1 MADPRGFLNYKRE
14 NPARRAAEERI
25 HDWKEVYRDF
35 DKDKL
40 KVQATR
46 CMDCGIPFCHEGC
59 PLANL
64 IPEWNDLMRRG
75 EVDAAINRLHA
86 TNNFPDF
93 TGRICPAPCEGS
105 CVLGI
110 ADDPVSIKQIEFEI
124 SKAASERGLE
134 PVLAS
139 RKTNKKVAVVG
150 SGPAGLACAQ
160 QLTRA
165 GHSVVVLERAE
176 KIGGLLRYG
185 IPEFKLEKSVLD
197 QRILQM
203 EQEGTKFVTNT
214 SVGEVSSEVPGASAP
229 GASVISVGALQDD
242 YDAIILCTGST
253 LPRDLGIEG
262 RNADGILFAMDYL
275 KQANLVCEGVL
286 DAPSV
291 SAKGK
296 DVIIIGGGDTGA
308 DCLGTAHRQGAKSVV
323 QLEIMPRPPQARR
336 DDNPWPTWPRI
347 FRVSSAHEE
356 GGSQMFSVTTTRFL
370 ADPEN
375 RLTGLE
381 VELLDK
387 SADVSGIAKHTDDNK
402 VILDT
407 QLVLLAMGFVGP
419 EKNGLVAPLGL
430 KLTERSNIAVDANF
444 MTNTDGV
451 FACGDASRGQ
461 SLVVWAIAEGRACA
475 SKVDAYL
482 MGETYLPAPIAPG
495 QMALA

>member
-1 MADPRGFLNYKRE
+1 MADPRGFLRYGRE
-14 NPARRAAEERI
+14 NPVRRPVQERI
-25 HDWKEVYRDF
+25 QDWKEVYLDF
-35 DKDKL
+35 GKDKL
-40 KVQATR
+40 TVQAAR

-75 EVDAAINRLHA
+75 DVSEAIRRLHA

-93 TGRICPAPCEGS
+93 TGRVCPAPCEGS

-124 SKAASERGLE
+124 SKEASRRGLE
-134 PVLAS
+134 PVVPS

-165 GHSVVVLERAE
+165 GHSVTVFERAE

-185 IPEFKLEKSVLD
+185 IPEFKMEKSVLD
-197 QRILQM
+197 QRIRQM
-203 EQEGTKFVTNT
+203 EEEGTVFVTKT
-214 SVGEVSSEVPGASAP
+214 SVGDLSADLVGASAP
-229 GASVISVGALQDD
+229 DASVISAAALRDD
-242 YDAIILCTGST
+242 YDAVILCIGAT
-253 LPRDLGIEG
+253 LPRDLPIEG
-262 RNADGILFAMDYL
+262 RGAGGVLFAMDYL
-275 KQANLVCEGVL
+275 KQANLVCEGL
-286 DAPSV
+286 LATPAV
-291 SAKGK
+291 SAAGK
-296 DVIIIGGGDTGA
+296 DVVIIGGGDTGA

-323 QLEIMPRPPQARR
+323 QLEIMSKPPQERR
-336 DDNPWPTWPRI
+336 SDNPWPTWPRI
-347 FRVSSAHEE
+347 FRISSAHEE
-356 GGSQMFSVTTTRFL
+356 GGSQMFSVATKRFL
-370 ADPEN
+370 TDDQN

-381 VELLDK
+381 IEFLDK
-387 SADVSGIAKHTDDNK
+387 TPDNFAPLKDRGAKTA
-402 VILDT
+402 ILDT

-419 EKNGLVAPLGL
+419 EKNGLVSALQL

-444 MTNTDGV
+444 MTGVDGI

-475 SKVDAYL
+475 AKADAYL
-482 MGETYLPAPIAPG
+482 MGETSLPAPIIPG
-495 QMALA
+495 QVALA